1 MKKNPL
7 KVLIAIGFIC
17 SAALLVNSSGAKA
30 GFDEADIA
38 DEGGKVNC
46 SDLRAKAYKLCLA
59 QNEGDDAAIDKCY
72 RAELDKRCTP

>member
-7 KVLIAIGFIC
+7 KVLIAVGFIC

-46 SDLRAKAYKLCLA
+46 SDLR
-59 QNEGDDAAIDKCY
+59 EIG
-72 RAELDKRCTP
+72 RAHV